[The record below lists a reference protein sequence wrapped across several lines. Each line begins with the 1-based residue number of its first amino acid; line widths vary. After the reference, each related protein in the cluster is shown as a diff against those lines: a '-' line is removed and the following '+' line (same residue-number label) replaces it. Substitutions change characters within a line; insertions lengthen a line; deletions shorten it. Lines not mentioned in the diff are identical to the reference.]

1 MLICITSSLLNR
13 QLDDFE
19 EVSHPQNQ
27 WLNTRNCLQG
37 TVIIRV
43 AEGSGTNEVIK

>member
-1 MLICITSSLLNR
+1 MLICITLSLLDR

-19 EVSHPQNQ
+19 EVSHPQYQ
-27 WLNTRNCLQG
+27 WLNTRNCFQG
-37 TVIIRV
+37 TVVIGV